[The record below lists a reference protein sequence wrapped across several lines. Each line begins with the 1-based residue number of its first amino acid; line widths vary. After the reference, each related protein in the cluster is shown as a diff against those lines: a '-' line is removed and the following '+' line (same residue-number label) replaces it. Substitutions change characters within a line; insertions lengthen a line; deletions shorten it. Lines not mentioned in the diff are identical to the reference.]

1 MMNKLKPGQSHS
13 SNRASAIAI
22 PAIAIACL
30 TVRLATAL
38 LVVQGMTTVVNK
50 HTNTPAHTSTIN
62 SSILLSSRIRTR
74 TSLLC
79 LGAATTTPTTTTTP
93 KKSSTARSK
102 QNKRRRQ
109 QQPQTYYDYDDTND
123 DDDDD
128 DEDDEILSSL
138 AFEVDSFQ
146 ELQRSTG
153 SEILDDTL
161 QKQIDDTNVN
171 SFLDKHV
178 TDASYLEK
186 VAMSSIPEQLP
197 QPAVNAFRHRQ
208 QQQQQLLKEKK
219 KKAKIINNK
228 GDRRETHGIE
238 FAPSSKRVNPEEEIK
253 LAKMIQRGVWL
264 HTLKVD
270 METEKGSSISKNEWA
285 TIANLDS
292 TTQLRREVATY
303 RRAKQLLVS
312 ANMGLV
318 NAVVKKQYYNV
329 QKRDAL
335 SYEELIQEGSL
346 GLIRA
351 AELFDPSRGIR
362 FSTYATI
369 WIKGSLSHSHILDGS
384 ITLPAREKTKWNK
397 IVKAHQDIIKE
408 KGGFSDGT
416 TNNNNKGLASGVS
429 VQDIANRLDM
439 NVEEV
444 MTIQSK
450 MNSAKKVLS
459 LDYEYQAQTRG
470 GGGSKGGGGG
480 QQLLM
485 DMDKC
490 FQADSDLA
498 ERTQLQADIIAAMVR
513 NLSPREARLI
523 RLRYGLTTDGR
534 THTVQECADA
544 MGVSQ
549 TRASQLAA
557 KCLKKL
563 REAAE
568 ADSLEEYLLTI
579 A

>member
-1 MMNKLKPGQSHS
+1 
-13 SNRASAIAI
+13 
-22 PAIAIACL
+22 
-30 TVRLATAL
+30 
-38 LVVQGMTTVVNK
+38 
-50 HTNTPAHTSTIN
+50 
-62 SSILLSSRIRTR
+62 
-74 TSLLC
+74 
-79 LGAATTTPTTTTTP
+79 
-93 KKSSTARSK
+93 
-102 QNKRRRQ
+102 
-109 QQPQTYYDYDDTND
+109 
-123 DDDDD
+123 
-128 DEDDEILSSL
+128 
-138 AFEVDSFQ
+138 
-146 ELQRSTG
+146 
-153 SEILDDTL
+153 
-161 QKQIDDTNVN
+161 
-171 SFLDKHV
+171 
-178 TDASYLEK
+178 
-186 VAMSSIPEQLP
+186 MSSIPEQLP

-253 LAKMIQRGVWL
+253 LAQMIQRGVWL
-264 HTLKVD
+264 HKLKAD

-408 KGGFSDGT
+408 KGG
-416 TNNNNKGLASGVS
+416 VS

-470 GGGSKGGGGG
+470 GGGSKGGSGG

>member
-1 MMNKLKPGQSHS
+1 MMNKIRHDQSRI
-13 SNRASAIAI
+13 NF
-22 PAIAIACL
+22 AIACL

-38 LVVQGMTTVVNK
+38 LVVQGMTTVVK
-50 HTNTPAHTSTIN
+50 HTNAPAAHTTID
-62 SSILLSSRIRTR
+62 SSILSSSRIRTR
-74 TSLLC
+74 TSRSLLC
-79 LGAATTTPTTTTTP
+79 LGATASATSTTT
-93 KKSSTARSK
+93 KSSTARK
-102 QNKRRRQ
+102 QQQKRSRQ
-109 QQPQTYYDYDDTND
+109 QQPQTYDYEDDTN
-123 DDDDD
+123 DD

-138 AFEVDSFQ
+138 AYEVDSFQ

-153 SEILDDTL
+153 SEILDDKL
-161 QKQIDDTNVN
+161 QKQIDDTTPNNNVN
-171 SFLDKHV
+171 SFLDTHV

-208 QQQQQLLKEKK
+208 QQQQQQLLKEKK
-219 KKAKIINNK
+219 KKTKIINNK

-238 FAPSSKRVNPEEEIK
+238 FAPSSKRVNPEEEIE

-264 HTLKVD
+264 HKLKTD

-285 TIANLDS
+285 TLANLDS

-397 IVKAHQDIIKE
+397 IVKAHEDIIKE
-408 KGGFSDGT
+408 KGGLYTDGT
-416 TNNNNKGLASGVS
+416 TNNNNNNEGISGVS

-444 MTIQSK
+444 ITIQSK

-470 GGGSKGGGGG
+470 GGNEGGRGG

-485 DMDKC
+485 DMDKN
-490 FQADSDLA
+490 FQADADLA